1 MQENRHGNYT
11 KIPNWIL
18 DNSELE
24 LDPYEFAI
32 LMHILRRTIGFGKKS
47 DGIAFSQFAEA
58 TKMSRSSVIRTIE
71 KLRKKRVIQVK
82 KQRAK
87 DGGDSFNRY
96 SLHPRLEEAHPQC
109 QTDTPQCQ
117 PDTHKIRIQQTV
129 YDTRTRGNDPDP
141 AREAVTYAL
150 EHFDGF
156 VAFLV
161 RERAKGPMLKP
172 NEEVEEIE
180 NIDRYKNSV
189 LQGLK
194 RRDDLT
200 VKNAFIF
207 YEEETGMEEQEF
219 ISEQLSNVRRTMEK
233 IRRRKK

>member
-1 MQENRHGNYT
+1 MSDRH
-11 KIPNWIL
+11 P
-18 DNSELE
+18 
-24 LDPYEFAI
+24 PV
-32 LMHILRRTIGFGKKS
+32 S
-47 DGIAFSQFAEA
+47 D
-58 TKMSRSSVIRTIE
+58 R
-71 KLRKKRVIQVK
+71 
-82 KQRAK
+82 
-87 DGGDSFNRY
+87 
-96 SLHPRLEEAHPQC
+96 H
-109 QTDTPQCQ
+109 PQCQ

-156 VAFLV
+156 VTFLM
-161 RERAKGPMLKP
+161 RERVKGPILSP
-172 NEEVEEIE
+172 NGEVQEIK

>member
-1 MQENRHGNYT
+1 
-11 KIPNWIL
+11 
-18 DNSELE
+18 
-24 LDPYEFAI
+24 
-32 LMHILRRTIGFGKKS
+32 
-47 DGIAFSQFAEA
+47 
-58 TKMSRSSVIRTIE
+58 
-71 KLRKKRVIQVK
+71 
-82 KQRAK
+82 
-87 DGGDSFNRY
+87 
-96 SLHPRLEEAHPQC
+96 
-109 QTDTPQCQ
+109 
-117 PDTHKIRIQQTV
+117 
-129 YDTRTRGNDPDP
+129 
-141 AREAVTYAL
+141 
-150 EHFDGF
+150 
-156 VAFLV
+156 
-161 RERAKGPMLKP
+161 MLKP